1 MGWLTSLIPGVNW
14 LQLGAGAVLG
24 IAVSSAPIYLYGSH
38 KGAVA
43 ERNAARAAAAIEM
56 INRIESMEK
65 NNEAFRDLPARERCL
80 AFMRDSG
87 LPVGKCDN

>member
-1 MGWLTSLIPGVNW
+1 MGWLASLIPGR
-14 LQLGAGAVLG
+14 QLATAWRLALVLG
-24 IAVSSAPIYLYGSH
+24 IALASAPIYLYGSH

-65 NNEAFRDLPARERCL
+65 NNEAFPRSPG
-80 AFMRDSG
+80 S
-87 LPVGKCDN
+87 